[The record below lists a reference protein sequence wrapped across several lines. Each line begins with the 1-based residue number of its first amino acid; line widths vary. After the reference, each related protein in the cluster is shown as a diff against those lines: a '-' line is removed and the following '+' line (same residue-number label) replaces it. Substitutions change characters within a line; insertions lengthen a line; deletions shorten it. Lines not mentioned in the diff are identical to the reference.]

1 MRSSRSGN
9 QLLCNPLARSK
20 APRSLKNE
28 GFRKLKRTCPL
39 FYSVKWFP
47 VVFYVSTYHP
57 FYADNSFVSNLFYG
71 LHCLLPYQC
80 RYMLPAGWRAC
91 CCKMDSQDRR
101 RCCQATDYMRHS
113 TMNHICKYG
122 KSFSARTGSIRS
134 RNATLL
140 ISI

>member
-9 QLLCNPLARSK
+9 QLLCNPLTRGK
-20 APRSLKNE
+20 APRSLMSE

-57 FYADNSFVSNLFYG
+57 FYADNSFVSSLFYG
-71 LHCLLPYQC
+71 LRCQLLYQC
-80 RYMLPAGWRAC
+80 CYMLPAGWKAC
-91 CCKMDSQDRR
+91 CCKMGSQDRH
-101 RCCQATDYMRHS
+101 RCRPATDCMRHS

-122 KSFSARTGSIRS
+122 KLFSARTESIQNQ
-134 RNATLL
+134 NAILS